1 MDVSEAQTLISS
13 AIDAG
18 RAAHGYLIVGGVRGN
33 AAELAD
39 LILQKLFPDALEQ
52 LAAHSHPDVVTLEPE
67 GKARIISVESMR
79 ERIVEPM
86 ATTSFSG
93 GWKVGVIY
101 GADRLRAES
110 ANAFLKSLEEPP
122 PKTMYLLLTDQPDAI
137 LPTIVSRTQR
147 IDLPLPAGIL
157 EDEALEEVASL
168 FAARDAAGLAARLAE
183 LKDEA
188 ADEDVAL
195 VRKTFY
201 RTLMSFVRAAMVKG
215 TLPAYQAFRNVE
227 AVEEAYRR
235 SEKSMN
241 DDAVLS
247 ALLDRIVFQD
257 LVGISVVHPTPHF
270 VCFKL
275 RLRA

>member
-67 GKARIISVESMR
+67 GKARIISVASMR

-93 GWKVGVIY
+93 GRQVGVIY

-247 ALLDRIVFQD
+247 ALLDRIVF
-257 LVGISVVHPTPHF
+257 
-270 VCFKL
+270 
-275 RLRA
+275 